1 MSWLRLRD
9 ISFSYGGANLLED
22 VSLQIEPGE
31 RVGLLG
37 RNGAGKST
45 LLKLLQG
52 ELKPDAGA
60 IDRAPGMVISRL
72 VQEVPT
78 GTNHTIFDEVAAGLG
93 NQGVLLA
100 RMLTL
105 TSSAESS
112 APDTQAELHRLHS
125 ELDGESSWKLHRQ
138 IDETID
144 RMGLDPAALFDTLAS
159 GLKRRVLL
167 AQTIVANPDLL
178 LLDEPTNHLD
188 LESIKWLED
197 FLLRDARTLVFV
209 THDRVFLQR
218 LATRIVEVER
228 ARLFDWTCDYTTFLA
243 RKEASLEAEAQQEA
257 LFDKKLAQEEVW
269 VRQGIKA
276 RRTRNEGRVRALE
289 RMREERR
296 ARRTQMGNV
305 RLQVQDAER
314 SGNIAIAAKGICHS
328 FGGSLVLQD
337 VTATIYRGDKIG
349 LLGPNG
355 CGKTTLLRILLGEL
369 PPLKGTVR
377 AGTNLQVAYFDQL
390 RAQLDE
396 DKSAMENVAD
406 GHDSVLINGRA
417 RHVLGY
423 LHDFLFSGERARS
436 LVRYLSGGERNRL
449 LLAKMFTRPANLL
462 VLDEPTNDL
471 DAETL
476 ELLESLLVEFT
487 GTILLVS
494 HDRAFLNNVV
504 TSTLV
509 FEGEGRFKEYV
520 GGYDDW
526 FRQRSLEAAAPA
538 EDAAAKPMPAR
549 GQKERARKLSYK
561 EERELDGLPQRIE
574 KLEAEQSQL
583 HQKMAEPAFYRQAA
597 AEITKVNNRVEELQ
611 KELQSAY
618 SRWESLLALKGE

>member
-1 MSWLRLRD
+1 MAWLRLRNV
-9 ISFSYGGANLLED
+9 SFSYGGANVLED
-22 VSLQIEPGE
+22 VSLQIQPGE
-31 RVGLLG
+31 RIGLLG

-52 ELKPDAGA
+52 QLQPDQGE
-60 IDRAPGMVISRL
+60 IERAPGMVLARL
-72 VQEVPT
+72 VQDVPS
-78 GTNHTIFDEVAAGLG
+78 GGDHTVFDEV
-93 NQGVLLA
+93 
-100 RMLTL
+100 
-105 TSSAESS
+105 SA
-112 APDTQAELHRLHS
+112 
-125 ELDGESSWKLHRQ
+125 WKLERQ
-138 IDETID
+138 IETTIS
-144 RMGLDPAALFDTLAS
+144 RMGLDAAAPFETLAS

-167 AQTIVANPDLL
+167 AQTIVSNPDFL

-188 LESIKWLED
+188 IESINWLED

-218 LATRIVEVER
+218 LATRIIEVER

-243 RKEASLEAEAQQEA
+243 RKEAALEAEAHQET

-269 VRQGIKA
+269 VRQGVKA

-289 RMREERR
+289 RLREERR

-305 RLQVQDAER
+305 RLQVQDSLR
-314 SGNIAIAAKGICHS
+314 SGNIVIAAEGISHS
-328 FGGSLVLQD
+328 FGGPPVLEEI
-337 VTATIYRGDKIG
+337 TTTIYRGDKIG
-349 LLGPNG
+349 ILGPNG

-369 PPLKGTVR
+369 PPQRGTVR
-377 AGTNLQVAYFDQL
+377 LGTNLQVAYFDQL

-396 DKSAMENVAD
+396 DKSAVENVAE
-406 GHDSVLINGRA
+406 GSETVLINDRP

-449 LLAKMFTRPANLL
+449 LLARMFTRPANLL

-476 ELLESLLVEFT
+476 ELLESLLVDFP

-494 HDRAFLNNVV
+494 HDRAFLNNVA
-504 TSTLV
+504 TSTFV
-509 FEGEGRFKEYV
+509 FEGAGRFKDYV

-526 FRQRSLEAAAPA
+526 LGQRSTEPVSLP
-538 EDAAAKPMPAR
+538 DATAKPEPVRPAR
-549 GQKERARKLSYK
+549 GRQRKLSYK
-561 EERELDGLPQRIE
+561 EERELDALPQLIE
-574 KLEAEQSQL
+574 TLETEQTQL
-583 HQKMAEPAFYRQAA
+583 HRKMAEPAFYRQAGP
-597 AEITKVNNRVEELQ
+597 EISKVTDRLEVLQ
-611 KELQSAY
+611 RQLQSAY
-618 SRWESLLALKGE
+618 SRWETLLKSKG